1 MFLNLN
7 LKKIRIFE
15 WKKTLKQ
22 LQELIESLYGL
33 IEKANRD
40 PFVEQE
46 EIDRYLDMLN
56 LVNLM
61 IEALNKLKNK

>member
-1 MFLNLN
+1 MEE
-7 LKKIRIFE
+7 K
-15 WKKTLKQ
+15 LKQ
-22 LQELIESLYGL
+22 LQELKESLYGL

-40 PFVEQE
+40 PIVEQE